1 MENEAI
7 CFNGWHPR
15 RLIRAR
21 RLSRTGRATICGKYG
36 ISRWPTWL
44 DVAQGFTFSGKC
56 RERNAE
62 GNQNG
67 QSSHGAEIWKGFMSP
82 QRLERQQRASSK
94 KCSRSLRPPRG
105 DDNKR
110 DWSCWAKLA
119 AASQTKGIK
128 CHFPRRGYISTSG
141 AVSAPLGVLQTR

>member
-21 RLSRTGRATICGKYG
+21 RLSRGGPLFVENTVFHAGLLDWMWPKA
-36 ISRWPTWL
+36 SRSPGS
-44 DVAQGFTFSGKC
+44 VARGTRK
-56 RERNAE
+56 

-128 CHFPRRGYISTSG
+128 CHFPRRGYISTSR